1 MQTDNIEYEVQLARL
16 KSVVNGHYKR
26 IAKLSNYS
34 KATVSEV
41 LTGKLTE
48 GESVD
53 AVLTAAKQ
61 VRDEINKKKESR
73 TKLIS

>member
-16 KSVVNGHYKR
+16 KSNVKGHYKR
-26 IAKLSNYS
+26 IAKLCNYS
-34 KATVSEV
+34 KATVSNV
-41 LTGKLTE
+41 LTGELKE

-61 VRDEINKKKESR
+61 VRDELNKKKESR